1 MEWGGGV
8 GFSKHETWSLSSMN
22 AQYSIDCIRRLLESS
37 GDKLLGFFQCVF
49 ETSILT
55 GWYPDLWSYLAFSV
69 SFCITDECECVLV
82 AQLCLTLCDPVDCSP
97 PGSSVPGILQARI
110 LEWVAIPFSRGSS
123 RPRDR
128 THVFCIGRQIPF
140 VWATR
145 KPLKCPGRSSIG
157 SLDCKIDQWILRE
170 INPE

>member
-8 GFSKHETWSLSSMN
+8 GFSKHETWSLSSVN
-22 AQYSIDCIRRLLESS
+22 AQCSIDCIRRLLESS

-55 GWYPDLWSYLAFSV
+55 GWYPYLWSYLAFSV

-123 RPRDR
+123 RPRDQ
-128 THVFCIGRQIPF
+128 TMSSALAGRFLLSEP
-140 VWATR
+140 
-145 KPLKCPGRSSIG
+145 PGSPWNAQAG
-157 SLDCKIDQWILRE
+157 LL
-170 INPE
+170 